1 MLPRVN
7 RTFAG
12 ALVALSLAGAS
23 SLAHAQTEGCA
34 PDAAGCTRADIAYR
48 WREGLPVEFDFDTD
62 WVPRGAPVQVRVR
75 AVLAGNTQVSA
86 AGQLVGSWPEPMQLR
101 AVGTRGA
108 GSLAVD
114 YGVQFSARIRL
125 SLPIEGRTVSWEG
138 AIPYTPRIDFRAM
151 AASPFDPWAWQTVT
165 TTGRT
170 MRVRVADVP
179 LTDAIVRIPGISG
192 GFSFEAAGEV
202 EATYRSTSFQFGL
215 AADPITEA
223 MPQVLAQFNPGPF
236 VEYQPRLEGTLGYTG
251 AVHVFPALYVSLA
264 GRRWMLDL
272 ADIPI
277 PIGPFPRTVRFEP
290 ATARLGLPDLH
301 ATSEVVDFGDV
312 DVGRTSERTV
322 ELQNLGELDGRAT
335 GAEVEAPFAVTGGA
349 RTLPVRSR
357 SSFVASFTP
366 VRPGPAESTVVI
378 ATNDPDT
385 PRVRVTVRGNGVG
398 APMMPPVVEDAGAKD
413 AVAVEDVVDAAVAP
427 AGAAQD
433 GGCGCRS
440 AATRAGGAEALW
452 ALVAL
457 AASGRR
463 RRGRGGA
470 AR

>member
-7 RTFAG
+7 RSALR
-12 ALVALSLAGAS
+12 ALVALSLSGLS

-48 WREGLPVEFDFDTD
+48 WREGLPVEFDFDTN
-62 WVPRGAPVQVRVR
+62 WVPPGAPVQVRIR
-75 AVLAGNTQVSA
+75 AALTGNTQVAA

-101 AVGTRGA
+101 TVGTRGA
-108 GSLAVD
+108 GSVSVD

-125 SLPIEGRTVSWEG
+125 SLPVEGRTLSWEG

-151 AASPFDPWAWQTVT
+151 ASSPFDPWAWQPVMVA
-165 TTGRT
+165 GRT

-179 LTDAIVRIPGISG
+179 LTDALVRIPGISG
-192 GFSFEAAGEV
+192 GFSFEASGDV
-202 EATYRSTSFQFGL
+202 QATYRSTSFQFGL

-223 MPQVLAQFNPGPF
+223 MPRVLGNFNPGPF

-251 AVHVFPALYVSLA
+251 AVHVYPSLYVSLA

-277 PIGPFPRTVRFEP
+277 PIGPFPRTVRFDP
-290 ATARLGLPDLH
+290 ATARLPLPDLR
-301 ATSEVVDFGDV
+301 ASSDVVDFGDV
-312 DVGRTSERTV
+312 DVGRSSERTI
-322 ELQNLGELDGRAT
+322 ELQNVGELDGRAT
-335 GAEVEAPFAVTGGA
+335 GAEVEAPFAVMGSA

-398 APMMPPVVEDAGAKD
+398 APMDPPVVVDAGTT
-413 AVAVEDVVDAAVAP
+413 EDVVDAAMAP
-427 AGAAQD
+427 PTGGAQD
-433 GGCGCRS
+433 GGCGCR
-440 AATRAGGAEALW
+440 AVTPRGGAWWGGWTMLAL
-452 ALVAL
+452 LVA
-457 AASGRR
+457 RR
-463 RRGRGGA
+463 RRRE
-470 AR
+470 R